1 MLVLKGVSNIT
12 KTISIIMATIIMLT
26 ASVNAE
32 IDRIEIS
39 EKDGKLDITVIFN
52 GKFRQHIDLY
62 NNGELDESYMES
74 WYMAL

>member
-1 MLVLKGVSNIT
+1 
-12 KTISIIMATIIMLT
+12 MATIIMLT